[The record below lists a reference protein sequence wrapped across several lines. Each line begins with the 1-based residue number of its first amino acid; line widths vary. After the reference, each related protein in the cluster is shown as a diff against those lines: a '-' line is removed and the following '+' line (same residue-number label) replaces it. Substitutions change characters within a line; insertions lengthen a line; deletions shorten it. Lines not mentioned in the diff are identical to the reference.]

1 MSIITM
7 NSNRTNLFQNIS
19 INSANDNNKNKNI
32 LNNKQD
38 KKESG
43 LMQNLLKQKQAL
55 KEEKQALAA
64 KEMDAKEKKV
74 KMDELNQ
81 KIKDVDSQIQQLKIQ
96 EKQEE
101 LQKQQDEISKKKA
114 KEETSNKNDN
124 MSKDDV
130 IISASLGELIKINGS
145 QKTIHLLKDSKN
157 RQKIEAEY
165 IQPNDVPNSY
175 DNNRL
180 SQISASLANIDMTI
194 SKKIGDL
201 NKSAERIQAKTE
213 LALKQI
219 KDKDDNNLNHDLK
232 DTDNNTLNDDL
243 KDADN
248 NKLDGDLKNKT
259 TINKLVSESSNNSNN
274 SDDKANETIV

>member
-1 MSIITM
+1 MRSITI
-7 NSNRTNLFQNIS
+7 NSNRNNLFQNIS
-19 INSANDNNKNKNI
+19 INTANGNNKNKNTV
-32 LNNKQD
+32 NGNSSVTNKQD
-38 KKESG
+38 KKESA
-43 LMQNLLKQKQAL
+43 LMQNLLKQKQEL
-55 KEEKQALAA
+55 KEEKQALAT
-64 KEMDAKEKKV
+64 KKMDAKEKKV
-74 KMDELNQ
+74 KMDELNK
-81 KIKDVDSQIQQLKIQ
+81 KIKDIDAQIQQLKIQ

-114 KEETSNKNDN
+114 EEETSSKNTN
-124 MSKDDV
+124 ETKEDV

-165 IQPNDVPNSY
+165 IEPNDIPNSY

-180 SQISASLANIDMTI
+180 SQISASIANIDMTI

-219 KDKDDNNLNHDLK
+219 KDNKDNEIIADPN
-232 DTDNNTLNDDL
+232 DTDNNKLAEDL
-243 KDADN
+243 KDKTDS
-248 NKLDGDLKNKT
+248 KLAT
-259 TINKLVSESSNNSNN
+259 ESNNNPENN
-274 SDDKANETIV
+274 SNETIV

>member
-1 MSIITM
+1 MSSISI
-7 NSNRTNLFQNIS
+7 NSNRTNLF
-19 INSANDNNKNKNI
+19 KNI
-32 LNNKQD
+32 NVNSTNYKSKNVLNGNSSITNKQD

-55 KEEKQALAA
+55 KEEKQALMA

-124 MSKDDV
+124 KTKGDV

-165 IQPNDVPNSY
+165 IKPNNIENSY

-180 SQISASLANIDMTI
+180 SQIGASIANINITI

-219 KDKDDNNLNHDLK
+219 KDKDDNKLNEESK
-232 DTDNNTLNDDL
+232 DTDNN
-243 KDADN
+243 
-248 NKLDGDLKNKT
+248 KLDKNSKDKT
-259 TINKLVSESSNNSNN
+259 DSKLDAESNNNPYN
-274 SDDKANETIV
+274 KATETIV

>member
-1 MSIITM
+1 MSSITM

-19 INSANDNNKNKNI
+19 INSANGNSKSKNI
-32 LNNKQD
+32 NANKQD
-38 KKESG
+38 KKESS
-43 LMQNLLKQKQAL
+43 LMQNLLKQKQTL
-55 KEEKQALAA
+55 NEEKQALAS
-64 KEMDAKEKKV
+64 KEMDPKEKKV

-114 KEETSNKNDN
+114 KEETSRKNDN
-124 MSKDDV
+124 KPKDDV
-130 IISASLGELIKINGS
+130 IISASLGELIKLNSS
-145 QKTIHLLKDSKN
+145 QKTTHLLKDSKN

-165 IQPNDVPNSY
+165 IQPNDNPNSY

-180 SQISASLANIDMTI
+180 SQISASIANLDMTI

-219 KDKDDNNLNHDLK
+219 KGKDDNNLNHDLK
-232 DTDNNTLNDDL
+232 DAN
-243 KDADN
+243 N
-248 NKLDGDLKNKT
+248 NKLDGDLNDKT
-259 TINKLVSESSNNSNN
+259 NLILVAESNNNSNN
-274 SDDKANETIV
+274 SYDKATETIV